1 MNYLVDG
8 RVLAPV
14 KTQLCLMVKD
24 RGQRSRL
31 QYKVRPFGETE
42 EAEMLS
48 PPDTL
53 EFLLPGNFFSSWY
66 VNAPPEEYTQ
76 RILHL
81 TCKCSSVHIPRKFAQ
96 RRVLILFYKP

>member
-1 MNYLVDG
+1 MDG

-48 PPDTL
+48 LPDTL
-53 EFLLPGNFFSSWY
+53 EFLLPGNFFPSWY
-66 VNAPPEEYTQ
+66 VNAPRGVYPKNPSSHMQMFFSAHTQEICPEKGADS
-76 RILHL
+76 LL
-81 TCKCSSVHIPRKFAQ
+81 
-96 RRVLILFYKP
+96 